1 MVASIQLNSST
12 GLNTSLNTHIP
23 HMCVFYRQSV
33 LDTQITSKGIHRALN
48 HSAGSFHCSPCLVRR
63 RNATSVPIVPGS
75 TDVSIK
81 VIFNHEKPSNNAN
94 LSISFI
100 ILYDWLLFLLL
111 TCAVRLCHCLSDCR
125 AVVSM
130 QVVTTGDVYFCG
142 FLLLICLVTVISSL
156 RAVTTVLNNFCSKI
170 RET

>member
-12 GLNTSLNTHIP
+12 GLNTSLNTYIP
-23 HMCVFYRQSV
+23 HMCVLYRQSV

-48 HSAGSFHCSPCLVRR
+48 HSAGSFHCWPCLVRQ

-111 TCAVRLCHCLSDCR
+111 TCAVRLCHCAALFLT
-125 AVVSM
+125 AVMGRDDWRCFFV
-130 QVVTTGDVYFCG
+130 DFCY
-142 FLLLICLVTVISSL
+142 LICLVTVISSL

-170 RET
+170 HAT